1 MIPVLPPGVK
11 KDMIQSMIAA
21 AMAVN
26 AVPII
31 SISIFLAIIEK
42 HY

>member
-1 MIPVLPPGVK
+1 
-11 KDMIQSMIAA
+11 MIQSMIAA

-31 SISIFLAIIEK
+31 SMGIFLAIIEK